1 MRNWRGAA
9 LGVCVLAVSVGGVAV
24 GEEEWKTV
32 ATGEIV
38 IRARPKPEI
47 PSGQELWAEG
57 RMAVGLPFVRAAL
70 RDHTQFRRWM
80 PYVTESRILKEDGP
94 NRRWT
99 YTQLDFP
106 IISNRDYVLRVD
118 EEEGRAEDGSVT
130 FTQRWSAPEPEV
142 MPPERHGVVRLY
154 HNSGSW
160 VFTPEGEDR
169 VRYVYRFTVEP
180 GGSIPG
186 FLAGVGQKDA
196 VLDTI
201 HAVEKRARQLA
212 AEQSRAR
219 ERTASP

>member
-1 MRNWRGAA
+1 MRNWRGVT
-9 LGVCVLAVSVGGVAV
+9 LGMCVLAAVAV

-32 ATGEIV
+32 ATGDV
-38 IRARPKPEI
+38 SIRARPRPEI
-47 PSGQELWAEG
+47 PGGQELLAEG

-70 RDHTQFRRWM
+70 RDHAQFRRWM
-80 PYVTESRILKEDGP
+80 PYVTESRILKEEGP

-106 IISNRDYVLRVD
+106 IISNRDYILRVD
-118 EEEGRAEDGSVT
+118 EEEGHAEDGTMT
-130 FTQRWSAPEPEV
+130 FTQRWSPPEREGL
-142 MPPERHGVVRLY
+142 PPERHGVVRLY

-196 VLDTI
+196 VLDTV

-219 ERTASP
+219 